1 MGEPTSAAFS
11 WYTHRAM
18 TSPDTQTDPTLLVQI
33 EKLVHGGRGL
43 AHQESLAVFVEGVL
57 PGEEVRI
64 RLGPVRKGYAEGRLM
79 EIVKPS
85 PDRVAAPCPVYG
97 TCGGCQLQHASAA
110 AQLAIKRDI
119 LAETLAR
126 LGGLAGI
133 HVPPVTASPEIY
145 GYRSRARLAVSSTRC
160 NSRATGA
167 PSRGEPSLAYFEE
180 GSHRPVPIAQC
191 PLLAP
196 RLNEAVS
203 HLNQMLAGS
212 RAAAS
217 QLQEISLGLSVTTG
231 EVVFQYMAEQCRRPQ
246 AEAWFERV
254 RTGFAGVKGQ
264 VMIAGRGAQRC
275 RWVDGDA
282 TLTEH
287 VGPLRLR
294 CSDRSFVQANWKLNE
309 TLSKTVTAWAMEAR
323 TDAPL
328 RVLELYAGIGNFGL
342 AIAREGALVT
352 FVEGNSSAL
361 ADARYNARVN
371 HIGRCRFR
379 SESAETFLAGSASG
393 DYDLVLMDPPRTG
406 LSKEALAGLVHLK
419 AGRILYLSCDPPTL
433 ARDLRAMQEAGYHPT
448 RLQGYDMFP
457 QTMHIETLVELVA
470 AD

>member
-1 MGEPTSAAFS
+1 MREPTSTCALVVHS
-11 WYTHRAM
+11 PAM
-18 TSPDTQTDPTLLVQI
+18 ISQDTQSDPTLLIQI

-43 AHQESLAVFVEGVL
+43 AHQESLALFVEGVL
-57 PGEEVRI
+57 PGEQVRVQPGRI
-64 RLGPVRKGYAEGRLM
+64 KKGYGEARLL
-79 EIVKPS
+79 EVVQPS
-85 PDRVAAPCPVYG
+85 PDRVAALCPVYG
-97 TCGGCQLQHASAA
+97 RCGGCQLQHASAA

-126 LGGLAGI
+126 LGGLAEI
-133 HVPPVTASPEIY
+133 HVPPVMASPEIY
-145 GYRSRARLAVSSTRC
+145 GYRSRARLAVSV
-160 NSRATGA
+160 

-231 EVVFQYMAEQCRRPQ
+231 EVVFQYMAEQCRRTQ

-254 RTGFAGVKGQ
+254 RAGFAGVKGQ

-282 TLTEH
+282 TLTEQ
-287 VGPLRLR
+287 VGSLRLR

-309 TLSKTVTAWAMEAR
+309 TLSKTVTAWAMEAQ

-352 FVEGNSSAL
+352 FVEGSSSAL

-433 ARDLRAMQEAGYHPT
+433 ARDLRAIQEAGYRVT

-457 QTMHIETLVELVA
+457 QTMHIETLVELAVA
-470 AD
+470 D

>member
-1 MGEPTSAAFS
+1 
-11 WYTHRAM
+11 M

-43 AHQESLAVFVEGVL
+43 AHLESLALFVEGVL
-57 PGEEVRI
+57 PGEQVRVQPGRI
-64 RLGPVRKGYAEGRLM
+64 KKGYGEARLL
-79 EIVKPS
+79 EVVQPS

-97 TCGGCQLQHASAA
+97 RCGGCQLQHASAT
-110 AQLAIKRDI
+110 AQLASKRDI

-126 LGGLAGI
+126 IGGLTGI
-133 HVPPVTASPEIY
+133 RVPPVTASPEAY
-145 GYRSRARLAVSSTRC
+145 GYRSRARFAVSV
-160 NSRATGA
+160 
-167 PSRGEPSLAYFEE
+167 PSRGAPSLAYFEE

-196 RLNEAVS
+196 RLNEAVAY
-203 HLNQMLAGS
+203 LNQMLAGS

-217 QLQEISLGLSVTTG
+217 QLQEIRLGLSVTTG
-231 EVVFQYMAEQCRRPQ
+231 EVVFQYVAEQCRRPQ
-246 AEAWFERV
+246 ADAWFERV
-254 RTGFAGVKGQ
+254 RAGFTGVKGQ
-264 VMIAGRGAQRC
+264 VMIAGRGPQQR
-275 RWVDGDA
+275 RWTEGET
-282 TLTEH
+282 TLAEQ

-309 TLSKTVTAWAMEAR
+309 ALSQTVTAWAMETK

-379 SESAETFLAGSASG
+379 SESAETFLAGSAPG

-419 AGRILYLSCDPPTL
+419 AGHILYLSCDPPTL

-457 QTMHIETLVELVA
+457 QTMHIETLVELA
-470 AD
+470 PDD

>member
-1 MGEPTSAAFS
+1 MREPTSAAFS
-11 WYTHRAM
+11 WYTHRVM
-18 TSPDTQTDPTLLVQI
+18 TSQVTQADPTLLIQI

-43 AHQESLAVFVEGVL
+43 AHQESLALFVEGVL
-57 PGEEVRI
+57 PGEQVRVQPGRI
-64 RLGPVRKGYAEGRLM
+64 KKGYGEAQLLE
-79 EIVKPS
+79 VVQPS

-97 TCGGCQLQHASAA
+97 RCGGCRLQHASAA
-110 AQLAIKRDI
+110 AQLEIKRDI

-126 LGGLAGI
+126 LGGLAEI
-133 HVPPVTASPEIY
+133 HVPPVTASPEVY
-145 GYRSRARLAVSSTRC
+145 GYRSRARLAV
-160 NSRATGA
+160 AV
-167 PSRGEPSLAYFEE
+167 PSRGAPSLAYFEE

-196 RLNEAVS
+196 RLNEAVA

-217 QLQEISLGLSVTTG
+217 QLQEIRLGLSVTTG
-231 EVVFQYMAEQCRRPQ
+231 EVVFQYMAEQCQRPQ

-254 RTGFAGVKGQ
+254 RAGFAGVKGQ
-264 VMIAGRGAQRC
+264 VMIAGRGPQQR
-275 RWVDGDA
+275 RWMEGET
-282 TLTEH
+282 TLTEQ

-309 TLSKTVTAWAMEAR
+309 TLAETVTAWAMEAK

-352 FVEGNSSAL
+352 FVEGNASAL

-379 SESAETFLAGSASG
+379 SESAEAFLAGAAPG
-393 DYDLVLMDPPRTG
+393 EYDLVLMDPPRTG

-433 ARDLRAMQEAGYHPT
+433 ARDLRAMQEAGYRVT

-457 QTMHIETLVELVA
+457 QTMHIETLVELA
-470 AD
+470 AAG

>member
-1 MGEPTSAAFS
+1 MREPTSAAFS
-11 WYTHRAM
+11 WYTHRVM
-18 TSPDTQTDPTLLVQI
+18 TSQVTQADPTLLIQI

-43 AHQESLAVFVEGVL
+43 AHQESLALFVEGVL
-57 PGEEVRI
+57 PGEQVRVQPGRI
-64 RLGPVRKGYAEGRLM
+64 KKGYGEAQLLE
-79 EIVKPS
+79 VVQPS

-97 TCGGCQLQHASAA
+97 RCGGCRLQHASAA
-110 AQLAIKRDI
+110 AQLEIKRDI

-126 LGGLAGI
+126 LGGLAEI
-133 HVPPVTASPEIY
+133 HVPPLAASPEVY
-145 GYRSRARLAVSSTRC
+145 GYRSRARLAV
-160 NSRATGA
+160 AV
-167 PSRGEPSLAYFEE
+167 PSRGAPSLAYFEE

-212 RAAAS
+212 QAAAS
-217 QLQEISLGLSVTTG
+217 QLQEIRLGLSVTTG
-231 EVVFQYMAEQCRRPQ
+231 EVVFQYMAEQCQRPQ

-254 RTGFAGVKGQ
+254 RAGFAGVKGQ
-264 VMIAGRGAQRC
+264 VMIAGRGPQQR
-275 RWVDGDA
+275 RWMEGET
-282 TLTEH
+282 TLTEQ

-309 TLSKTVTAWAMEAR
+309 TLAETVTAWAMEAK

-352 FVEGNSSAL
+352 FVEGNASAL

-379 SESAETFLAGSASG
+379 SESAEAFLAGAAPG
-393 DYDLVLMDPPRTG
+393 EYDLVLMDPPRTG

-433 ARDLRAMQEAGYHPT
+433 ARDLRAMQEAGYRVT

-457 QTMHIETLVELVA
+457 QTMHIETLVELA
-470 AD
+470 AAG